1 MKIKISKKPSLSL
14 NESSRRYNFY
24 GNRASIAA
32 DLIEEIL
39 QDDRVDLSARER
51 NQLDIAY
58 NILFDCAPHMPE
70 ELKEAAQVNLSDKS
84 NSISGLLLREKDK
97 IDSAASQAELVKV
110 CSDIL
115 ADKGGAKAQQFLSV
129 LKTKKNHYAAL
140 KYVYDFILAG
150 EGQRS
155 PDSKRKTGANS
166 RGR

>member
-39 QDDRVDLSARER
+39 QDDRVDLS
-51 NQLDIAY
+51 
-58 NILFDCAPHMPE
+58 
-70 ELKEAAQVNLSDKS
+70 DKS

-97 IDSAASQAELVKV
+97 IDSAASQTELVKV

-140 KYVYDFILAG
+140 KCVYDFILAG

-155 PDSKRKTGANS
+155 PDSRRKTGANS
-166 RGR
+166 K

>member
-39 QDDRVDLSARER
+39 QDDRVDLS
-51 NQLDIAY
+51 
-58 NILFDCAPHMPE
+58 
-70 ELKEAAQVNLSDKS
+70 DKS
-84 NSISGLLLREKDK
+84 NSIRGLLLREKDK
-97 IDSAASQAELVKV
+97 IDSAASQTELVKV

-155 PDSKRKTGANS
+155 PDSRRKTGANS
-166 RGR
+166 K

>member
-1 MKIKISKKPSLSL
+1 
-14 NESSRRYNFY
+14 
-24 GNRASIAA
+24 
-32 DLIEEIL
+32 
-39 QDDRVDLSARER
+39 
-51 NQLDIAY
+51 
-58 NILFDCAPHMPE
+58 MPG

-97 IDSAASQAELVKV
+97 IDSAASQTELVKV

-115 ADKGGAKAQQFLSV
+115 AGKGGAKAQQFLSV

-166 RGR
+166 K

>member
-1 MKIKISKKPSLSL
+1 
-14 NESSRRYNFY
+14 
-24 GNRASIAA
+24 
-32 DLIEEIL
+32 
-39 QDDRVDLSARER
+39 
-51 NQLDIAY
+51 
-58 NILFDCAPHMPE
+58 MPE

-166 RGR
+166 K